1 MFSVVVKNTVVEASA
16 VKRVVLGREDGQ
28 NLPSFDAGAH
38 IDIKLPSGLVR
49 QYSLCRLQSDAR
61 YYEIAVL
68 KDPQSR
74 GGSTEVHRLN
84 IGDVVEISEP
94 KNHFPLV
101 NPNKKAL
108 FIAGGIG
115 VTPLLTMAQT
125 LQTIGTE
132 FEFHYC
138 AKTSETAA
146 FSNALAHGSFADK
159 MVFHYSQDP
168 LSGRMDVS
176 NVLSSIHKFESDL
189 YVCGP
194 AEFITHILSEARAL
208 GWPEDALY
216 REFFTAPAVV
226 PNSLGDRAF
235 RVKIAST
242 GDEFDVTEN
251 KTIAEVLDENGV
263 FLAVSCESG
272 VCGTCMTAVL
282 EGEPDHRDVFLTDE
296 EHVAGKLIMPCCSR
310 AKSASIT
317 LDL

>member
-1 MFSVVVKNTVVEASA
+1 MLSVVVKNTVAEALA
-16 VKRVVLGREDGQ
+16 VVRVVLGREDEGD
-28 NLPSFDAGAH
+28 LPTFEAGAH

-49 QYSLCRLQSDAR
+49 QYSLCRLQSDSR

-74 GGSTEVHRLN
+74 GGSEEVHALQ

-108 FIAGGIG
+108 LIAGGIG

-125 LQTIGTE
+125 LQALETT

-138 AKTSETAA
+138 AKSPKTAA
-146 FSNALAHGSFADK
+146 FSHALANGSFADK
-159 MVFHYSQDP
+159 MAFHYSQDP
-168 LSGRMDVS
+168 LSGRMTVS
-176 NVLSSIHKFESDL
+176 TVLSSNQLDRDL

-194 AEFITHILSEARAL
+194 ADFITHILSEARAL

-216 REFFTAPAVV
+216 REFFTAPVV
-226 PNSLGDRAF
+226 DSTGSDDKAF
-235 RVKIAST
+235 RVKVASS
-242 GDEFDVTEN
+242 GDEFYVAEN
-251 KTIAEVLDENGV
+251 KTIAEVLDEHGV

-272 VCGTCMTAVL
+272 VCGTCMTNVL
-282 EGEPDHRDVFLTDE
+282 EGEPDHRDVFLTDQ
-296 EHVAGKLIMPCCSR
+296 EHTEGKLIMPCCSR